1 MRHLV
6 FVKDNDVAARVHV
19 ADRSNGVG
27 SGNVTTLDVVLIICK
42 PGTTWLLLSLWR
54 RLSFEFEGEN
64 NFMTRATLR

>member
-42 PGTTWLLLSLWR
+42 PGTTWLLLSL
-54 RLSFEFEGEN
+54 
-64 NFMTRATLR
+64 